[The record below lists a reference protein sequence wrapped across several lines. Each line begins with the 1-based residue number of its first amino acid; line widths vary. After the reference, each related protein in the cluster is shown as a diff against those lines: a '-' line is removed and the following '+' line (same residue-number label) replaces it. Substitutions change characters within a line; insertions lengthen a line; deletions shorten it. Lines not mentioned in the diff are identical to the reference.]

1 VEGVGR
7 EKSKIS
13 ELKKQDCFL
22 KMEGFGERKKN
33 EREKKMKTPRR
44 EDCFK
49 TEKGRGKEND
59 KILKK
64 YYD

>member
-1 VEGVGR
+1 
-7 EKSKIS
+7 
-13 ELKKQDCFL
+13 
-22 KMEGFGERKKN
+22 M
-33 EREKKMKTPRR
+33 REKKMKTPRR
-44 EDCFK
+44 DDCFK

>member
-1 VEGVGR
+1 MY
-7 EKSKIS
+7 
-13 ELKKQDCFL
+13 LKNG
-22 KMEGFGERKKN
+22 GFQRKKKKSM
-33 EREKKMKTPRR
+33 REKKMKTPRR
-44 EDCFK
+44 DDCFK